1 MITVALRL
9 SLVSGPWSKCRE
21 NNPVNSV
28 LECSGAVVQRCWE
41 TQRWEDLYKGQQMY
55 EDVGNQLDCR

>member
-28 LECSGAVVQRCWE
+28 LECSGAVVLGNAEMGRFIQRSAA
-41 TQRWEDLYKGQQMY
+41 
-55 EDVGNQLDCR
+55 DV